1 MKNKIAAVVLA
12 ATMIG
17 TAVMPAANVFAAKAV
32 ENEEVVT
39 VDEDETKDI
48 VVKDD
53 AAEADFEGVWRLSS
67 LHLFGE
73 AMNAGEYGM
82 DASFITIQDGKM
94 DIYSAPMYGEET
106 DVKGID
112 MTVENGKYVVNL
124 DENLVNNIENE
135 FLTFSTHAI
144 QLLADPSSDSEIEA
158 AKEAAST
165 ADDVMLYD
173 DKTAEDADTETTD
186 EDATVNA

>member
-53 AAEADFEGVWRLSS
+53 AAEADFEPRSV
-67 LHLFGE
+67 
-73 AMNAGEYGM
+73 
-82 DASFITIQDGKM
+82 
-94 DIYSAPMYGEET
+94 
-106 DVKGID
+106 
-112 MTVENGKYVVNL
+112 
-124 DENLVNNIENE
+124 
-135 FLTFSTHAI
+135 
-144 QLLADPSSDSEIEA
+144 QL
-158 AKEAAST
+158 
-165 ADDVMLYD
+165 
-173 DKTAEDADTETTD
+173 
-186 EDATVNA
+186 